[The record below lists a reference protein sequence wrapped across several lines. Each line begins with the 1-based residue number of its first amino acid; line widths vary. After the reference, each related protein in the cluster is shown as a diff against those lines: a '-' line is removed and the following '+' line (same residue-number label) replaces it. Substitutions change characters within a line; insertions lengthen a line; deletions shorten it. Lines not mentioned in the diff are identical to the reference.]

1 MKKLILLWLLIAAAL
16 CGCGTEPEMTMPTGT
31 PITAIPTAPP
41 EGYYDADSALEQQ
54 TKGAVRVYSLSAKHG
69 HQPQTA

>member
-16 CGCGTEPEMTMPTGT
+16 CGCRTEPDPTMPTDT

-41 EGYYDADSALEQQ
+41 EGYYDANSALEQQ
-54 TKGAVRVYSLSAKHG
+54 TKGAVRVYPLEALSCTGIA
-69 HQPQTA
+69 AM